1 MLVNSVVAACLA
13 TAYVL
18 VLILLL
24 NPAIPLDRDAL
35 LPLIVSVGMF
45 YAAQLTVVFYAL
57 LLLRQFLARFVF
69 SPAWVS
75 VGALVWLTAISAAA
89 GAALMWRNLST
100 FGNVLDPG
108 TATA

>member
-1 MLVNSVVAACLA
+1 MRYLRMLVNSVVAACLA
-13 TAYVL
+13 TAYVF

-24 NPAIPLDRDAL
+24 NPAIPLQLDAL
-35 LPLIVSVGMF
+35 APLIVTVGLF
-45 YAAQLTVVFYAL
+45 YGLQLTVVFYVL

-89 GAALMWRNLST
+89 GAALMWRNLRT
-100 FGNVLDPG
+100 FGNV
-108 TATA
+108 